1 MTTVTRTV
9 DSLREQLRAEAARDA
24 QLLAMLPCEELFEMD
39 GTELAEAFDQIEL
52 ISAEMIES
60 SKRQQALLEQIIKGG
75 R

>member
-1 MTTVTRTV
+1 MTMVTRTV
-9 DSLREQLRAEAARDA
+9 DDLWAQLRAEAVRDS

-39 GTELAEAFDQIEL
+39 GTELADALDQIEL

-60 SKRQQALLEQIIKGG
+60 SKRRQALLEQIVKGG

>member
-1 MTTVTRTV
+1 MTMVTRTV
-9 DSLREQLRAEAARDA
+9 DDLRAQLRAEAARVS